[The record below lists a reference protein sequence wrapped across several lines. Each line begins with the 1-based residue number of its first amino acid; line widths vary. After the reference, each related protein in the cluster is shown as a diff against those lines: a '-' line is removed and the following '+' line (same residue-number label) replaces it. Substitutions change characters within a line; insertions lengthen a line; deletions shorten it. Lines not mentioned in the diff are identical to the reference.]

1 VEILCKD
8 GTVKQK
14 FDSEVYM
21 EKFLTP
27 KFAILLLLTF
37 LLLIVHEFGHY
48 LAYRLLGFQARVRKS
63 IFTPGIDPKEM
74 IVVTRLQ
81 GLFIA
86 LNGFI
91 LSTLTVVLLSF
102 IMNYSL
108 WFVLFIGSLAGSCV
122 DFIWAFGMLFQK
134 KVKIQGK

>member
-1 VEILCKD
+1 
-8 GTVKQK
+8 
-14 FDSEVYM
+14 M
-21 EKFLTP
+21 EKFITP
-27 KFAILLLLTF
+27 KFLFFLLLVF

-63 IFTPGIDPKEM
+63 IIAPGIDPKDT
-74 IVVTRLQ
+74 IVVTRAQ

-91 LSTLTVVLLSF
+91 LSTFTVVLLSF
-102 IMNYSL
+102 LMNYSL
-108 WFVLFIGSLAGSCV
+108 WSVLFISSLAGSCI

-134 KVKIQGK
+134 DITIQGK